1 MANIVR
7 APTREGC
14 AVDGTLVWDGK
25 CQNIA
30 VGVLELSVTLN
41 LGEGEVWGTR
51 LPCVL
56 CPDGEQRG
64 GCGGT
69 WGLGWSQV
77 GGKQKQ
83 GLHVGLS
90 AALKH
95 LAGSS

>member
-7 APTREGC
+7 APTRKGC

-51 LPCVL
+51 VP
-56 CPDGEQRG
+56 
-64 GCGGT
+64 
-69 WGLGWSQV
+69 
-77 GGKQKQ
+77 
-83 GLHVGLS
+83 
-90 AALKH
+90 
-95 LAGSS
+95 